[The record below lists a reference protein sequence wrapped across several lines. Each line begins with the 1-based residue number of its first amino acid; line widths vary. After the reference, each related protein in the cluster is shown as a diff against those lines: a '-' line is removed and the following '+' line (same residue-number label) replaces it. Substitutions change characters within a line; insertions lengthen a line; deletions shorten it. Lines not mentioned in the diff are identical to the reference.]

1 MGSFVN
7 DKREGDDCRL
17 IYASDHCEYIGRFKD
32 DAMHGLGLYK
42 YANGDTYQG
51 EFKAGKRHGRG
62 KKTVAA
68 TGETITGLWSEDK
81 FVKAA

>member
-1 MGSFVN
+1 MWRQSYCPRVLYIII
-7 DKREGDDCRL
+7 EPAWEAWRL
-17 IYASDHCEYIGRFKD
+17 TSDGRMYRKSK
-32 DAMHGLGLYK
+32 YK